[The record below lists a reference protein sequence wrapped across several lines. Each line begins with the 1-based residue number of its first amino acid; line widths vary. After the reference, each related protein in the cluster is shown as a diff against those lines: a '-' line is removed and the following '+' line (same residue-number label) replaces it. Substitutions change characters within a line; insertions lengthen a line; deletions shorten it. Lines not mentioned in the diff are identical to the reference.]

1 MDLFIPIL
9 LSAIAGSATG
19 LGSLLV
25 IAFGKIEDRIVGF
38 FMGFAGGVMLIV
50 SFLELFTEA
59 LTLLN
64 SVQATFAFAVGTIVM
79 MVIDLTLPHIEFGEW
94 EEGVKNPHLFKSGL
108 VIAIGM
114 SLHNLPEGMVVSAG
128 FEHFPRLGILVSVMI
143 CLHNIPEGIATTI
156 PLIRSGVNKWRA
168 VGLSFLSGM
177 MEPLGALI
185 GTLLFGILGGGTL
198 IIGYGLAFASG
209 VMTYVTIDELIPV
222 AHEYCSM
229 PYKHVVSSGL
239 LVGIIFAQF
248 LSLVL
253 KI

>member
-1 MDLFIPIL
+1 MNLFIPIL

-19 LGSLLV
+19 LGSLIV
-25 IAFGKIEDRIVGF
+25 IALGEIDDRLLGF

-50 SFLELFTEA
+50 SFLELFSEA

-64 SVQATFAFAVGTIVM
+64 RLQATFAFAVGTIVM
-79 MVIDLTLPHIEFGEW
+79 MIIDLTLPHIEFGEW
-94 EEGVKNPHLFKSGL
+94 ETSVNNPQLFKSGL

-128 FEHFPRLGILVSVMI
+128 FEYFPKLGILVSIMI
-143 CLHNIPEGIATTI
+143 CLHNIPEGIATTT

-168 VGLSFLSGM
+168 AGLSLLSGM
-177 MEPLGALI
+177 MEPFGALI
-185 GTLLFGILGGGTL
+185 GTLLFSILGSSTL

-222 AHEYCSM
+222 AHEYCSL
-229 PYKHVVSSGL
+229 PYKHVVSTGL
-239 LVGIIFAQF
+239 LIGIIFAQF

-253 KI
+253 NI

>member
-1 MDLFIPIL
+1 MNLFVPIL

-19 LGSLLV
+19 LGSLIV
-25 IAFGKIEDRIVGF
+25 IALGEIDDRFVGF

-64 SVQATFAFAVGTIVM
+64 NLQVTFAFAVGTIVM
-79 MVIDLTLPHIEFGEW
+79 MLIDLTLPHIEFGKW
-94 EEGVKNPHLFKSGL
+94 EDSVKNPNLFKSGL
-108 VIAIGM
+108 VITIGM
-114 SLHNLPEGMVVSAG
+114 SLHNLPEGIVVSAG
-128 FEHFPRLGILVSVMI
+128 FEHFPRLGILVSIMI

-168 VGLSFLSGM
+168 AALSFLSGM

-185 GTLLFGILGGGTL
+185 GILLLSLLGGGTS

-209 VMTYVTIDELIPV
+209 VMTYVTIDELIPI
-222 AHEYCSM
+222 AHEYCSL
-229 PYKHVVSSGL
+229 PYKHVVSTGL

-248 LSLVL
+248 LSVVL
-253 KI
+253 NI